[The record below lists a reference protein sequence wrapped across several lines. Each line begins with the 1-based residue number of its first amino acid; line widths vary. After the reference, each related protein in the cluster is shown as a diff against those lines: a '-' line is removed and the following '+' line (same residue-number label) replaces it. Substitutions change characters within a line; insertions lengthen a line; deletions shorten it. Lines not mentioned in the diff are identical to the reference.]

1 MRRAR
6 VTRSQVYNEHK
17 SKTDGLIGSDHS
29 HVVWCL
35 PIRNLDSQ
43 TVGRNEL
50 ELDNSRCCNI
60 LLPLLRTG
68 FLLFVLFS
76 KPLFVYDSVL
86 CIITYWRAKTRL
98 FFIFIEETA
107 ATKRDLKLNFVS
119 SALDDDMDR
128 IYMYICMYMYF
139 KCQIEFEMR
148 RIQRDKRMKV
158 DDSSLYHGKN
168 R

>member
-1 MRRAR
+1 M
-6 VTRSQVYNEHK
+6 
-17 SKTDGLIGSDHS
+17 
-29 HVVWCL
+29 
-35 PIRNLDSQ
+35 
-43 TVGRNEL
+43 GRNEL

-128 IYMYICMYMYF
+128 IYIIELMISNVKLNLRWDAYRETSGWKLMIRHCTTERIDDRLF
-139 KCQIEFEMR
+139 SFLLCFFFFQILFIYRVLSRKKGE
-148 RIQRDKRMKV
+148 
-158 DDSSLYHGKN
+158 
-168 R
+168 